1 MRWRTISNIFCSWSL
16 TTRSCL
22 RENQKR
28 SLQEKVINFVI
39 LILSNPP
46 TSSLFSFSYNMFYKW
61 KCKSSSGPEKQ
72 SCVCRH
78 PRLAG
83 VTPSPSFH
91 IFLHFTFSLPNVSC
105 PCFFYY
111 VEFFSILVHAKLQN
125 NVLNIEKVWKSTF
138 NLIWWGRLKA
148 KLVLYSWF
156 GQQIGSLRFRRL
168 VCIYGSNYPGPL
180 FLLSVDMAGGQWHAP
195 KCSSASPIRSLLS
208 LYTHCS

>member
-1 MRWRTISNIFCSWSL
+1 MYSVTKMMMLMVNGYQREQKYLHVAIFPVWIWQSKASWKETIISMIITMMKMMRWRTISNIFCSWSL

-83 VTPSPSFH
+83 VTTSPSFP
-91 IFLHFTFSLPNVSC
+91 FTSFCILPF
-105 PCFFYY
+105 PFPMF
-111 VEFFSILVHAKLQN
+111 LVHAFFIMLSSFPYWYMQN
-125 NVLNIEKVWKSTF
+125 YKIMFLTLRRFENLP
-138 NLIWWGRLKA
+138 LIW
-148 KLVLYSWF
+148 F
-156 GQQIGSLRFRRL
+156 DE
-168 VCIYGSNYPGPL
+168 
-180 FLLSVDMAGGQWHAP
+180 VDWRP
-195 KCSSASPIRSLLS
+195 S
-208 LYTHCS
+208 